1 MIRGNTTMNSE
12 SAKAEAFVGRLLQ
25 NPALNGFSPLQ
36 QEEQIIQF
44 LHSNAAQ
51 LAPTLSSA
59 QFFPGKN
66 WTQIFT
72 LLISSLVEIIDRDL
86 HQDLERIITERTD
99 YTFVQLL
106 RQQQAGKDQIA
117 PQLLGL
123 IKKLLTKNDARRAF
137 TGPYTAL
144 HFDLTDRYIEEV
156 FSRKS
161 YIHFELTKVQRLRM
175 GKEEVKNLVDITLLL
190 KPTVH
195 IIASSGGSHQD
206 RANGMVQ
213 NQFAE
218 KVLGTLKKEL
228 KLVPEQVL
236 SSAVHSSVSFN
247 ENRFLEATSR
257 LAAILGARS
266 RNYQANIKVDRGADS
281 PDKSWLN
288 TARRNYKF
296 YGFDIKMLDELYK
309 IAAENVW

>member
-1 MIRGNTTMNSE
+1 MNSE

-25 NPALNGFSPLQ
+25 NPALNGFSVLQ
-36 QEEQIIQF
+36 REEQIIQF
-44 LHSNAAQ
+44 LHVNAAQ

-66 WTQIFT
+66 WNQIFS
-72 LLISSLVEIIDRDL
+72 LLVGALTSVIDREL
-86 HQDLERIITERTD
+86 FADLERIVRDRID
-99 YTFVQLL
+99 FTFIQLL
-106 RQQQAGKDQIA
+106 RQQHADESA
-117 PQLLGL
+117 VADQLLGVM
-123 IKKLLTKNDARRAF
+123 KKLLGKNEARRAF

-144 HFDLTDRYIEEV
+144 HFGLAERYVDEI
-156 FSRKS
+156 FLRKS

-175 GKEEVKNLVDITLLL
+175 GKDEIRNFVDLTLLL
-190 KPTVH
+190 KPSVFL
-195 IIASSGGSHQD
+195 IASGAQSQQD
-206 RANGMVQ
+206 RATGMVQ
-213 NQFAE
+213 YQFAE
-218 KVLGTLKKEL
+218 KVLGVLKKEL
-228 KLVPEQVL
+228 RLLPEQVL
-236 SSAVHSSVSFN
+236 KSAVHAGVSFN
-247 ENRFLEATSR
+247 DNRFIEATSR
-257 LAAILGARS
+257 LAAVMSARS

>member
-1 MIRGNTTMNSE
+1 MNSE
-12 SAKAEAFVGRLLQ
+12 SDKAEAFVGRLLQ
-25 NPALNGFSPLQ
+25 NPALNGFSALQ

-44 LHSNAAQ
+44 LHVNAAQ

-66 WTQIFT
+66 WNAVFS
-72 LLISSLVEIIDRDL
+72 LLVSKLTEVIDRSL
-86 HQDLERIITERTD
+86 FADLEQILTERID
-99 YTFVQLL
+99 YTFIQLL
-106 RQQQAGKDQIA
+106 RQQQADKDMIVR
-117 PQLLGL
+117 QLMTLVR
-123 IKKLLTKNDARRAF
+123 KLLQKSEARRAF

-144 HFDLTDRYIEEV
+144 HFGLADRYVEEV

-175 GKEEVKNLVDITLLL
+175 GKEEVRNFVDVTLLL
-190 KPTVH
+190 KPSVFMLG
-195 IIASSGGSHQD
+195 SSAQSQQD
-206 RANGMVQ
+206 RATGMVQ

-218 KVLGTLKKEL
+218 KVLGSLKKEL
-228 KLVPEQVL
+228 KLIPEQVL
-236 SSAVHSSVSFN
+236 ASAVHASVSFN
-247 ENRFLEATSR
+247 ENRFVEATSR
-257 LAAILGARS
+257 LAAIISARS